1 MKIGIMVQ
9 CGVKKMS
16 NIDPRVHD
24 ILKEYHDNPKEAV
37 WHHKQSNQWIA
48 KHKDLELV
56 AARAGIEF
64 NEPVILQIDLE
75 KKIVAL
81 CVTGTLKERKEWSIG
96 EATSYNSQNNY
107 YCAMAEKRAKDRVI
121 LKLLGLHGFV
131 YSDEEIDSAKQDEP
145 KKSVNE
151 KVKEAVNEAID
162 DKRTKAE
169 AWVNEY
175 LKKIDAIE
183 DVNRELVPLQSEN
196 HAWLKRIAEGYQDLH
211 DIITKATKV
220 KRDSV

>member
-1 MKIGIMVQ
+1 MT
-9 CGVKKMS
+9 

-24 ILKEYHDNPKEAV
+24 ILKEYHDNPKDAV
-37 WHHKQSNQWIA
+37 WFHKQSSQWIA

-56 AARAGIEF
+56 AAKAGIEF
-64 NEPVILQIDLE
+64 SEPNILQIDLE
-75 KKIVAL
+75 KKVVAL

-131 YSDEEIDSAKQDEP
+131 YSDEEIDTAKQDEP
-145 KKSVNE
+145 KKSVSE
-151 KVKEAVNEAID
+151 KVDNAVNQAKE
-162 DKRTKAE
+162 DKRKKAE
-169 AWVNEY
+169 EWVNEY
-175 LKKIDAIE
+175 LKKLNAIE

-196 HAWLKRIAEGYQDLH
+196 HAMLKRIVEGYPELH
-211 DIITKATKV
+211 DTITKATQV
-220 KRDSV
+220 KRDSVQ